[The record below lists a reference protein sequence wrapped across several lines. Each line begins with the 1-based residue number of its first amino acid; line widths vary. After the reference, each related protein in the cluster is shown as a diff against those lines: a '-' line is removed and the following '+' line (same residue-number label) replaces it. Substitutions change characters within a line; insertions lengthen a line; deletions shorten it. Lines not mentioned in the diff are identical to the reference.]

1 MVRYLTLENPKYDIC
16 PISLTVIYGAKDYLH
31 ALAEIEKRES
41 HPVKGAIHT
50 FNIQQ
55 HYSALPKKERLVIGL
70 SALANRGCVVHDI
83 YPLFAMV
90 KNQRKPLAVY
100 LYSAQGS
107 EYTVDTLEQLNRL
120 FETLH

>member
-1 MVRYLTLENPKYDIC
+1 MVRYLTLENPKYEIC
-16 PISLTVIYGAKDYLH
+16 PISITVVYDARDYLH

-41 HPVKGAIHT
+41 HPVKGAIYT

-55 HYSALPKKERLVIGL
+55 YYDNLPKKERLVIGL
-70 SALANRGCVVHDI
+70 SVAANRGSVAHDI

-120 FETLH
+120 FETLR